1 MNLIGIEGSLENKE
15 FDYMKSFTFEVV
27 AVLINLALLHYY
39 IAIED
44 WYDEKDPA
52 VNIHHTLFLK
62 QYTIL

>member
-39 IAIED
+39 IEIED
-44 WYDEKDPA
+44 WYYVNDPA

-62 QYTIL
+62 